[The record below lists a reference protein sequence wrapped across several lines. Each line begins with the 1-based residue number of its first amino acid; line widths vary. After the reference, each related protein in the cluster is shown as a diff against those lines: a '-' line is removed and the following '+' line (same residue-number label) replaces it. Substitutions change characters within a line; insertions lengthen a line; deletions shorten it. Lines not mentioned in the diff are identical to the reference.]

1 MSNTTYIENIIDVI
15 ESNEKLVQYDYNN
28 KKDQILLLKDLVDKL
43 LVLVSKLKDINISPK
58 SLLDLALR
66 DAFELSKSDLILNK
80 KGYILLKLIDESK
93 IKEVA
98 QKDKDTIANRYAG
111 VDEEELKLFYD
122 EFITDTSDKDFFLS
136 IAQEFTEKYFNEEN
150 ITNVAY
156 EKYVFS
162 YIQEITFNNL
172 EALYDNSDGFFDGFA
187 GYIFRIHFKEVFENI
202 ADIILDSLAMS
213 NTYIVRFLNYY
224 TSNVI
229 VMNGHKYK
237 VPHIETEDGL
247 RWTLVSMLSVAKIY
261 TKSIRSRKILK
272 EEILTLNQSIKK
284 LYIKDLSPLA
294 YQIAYAKTKA
304 LIEDKTELNKKKY
317 EELTRM
323 LEVCKDDRKIK
334 TIKIKIKDIKILMKE
349 LNREYEELLKK
360 KIDKSIVKKY
370 TNLQTIMDKKTRGL
384 LRDENII
391 KQNKKQYLSMRE
403 SLVKALISKKK
414 KV

>member
-360 KIDKSIVKKY
+360 KIDKNIVKKY